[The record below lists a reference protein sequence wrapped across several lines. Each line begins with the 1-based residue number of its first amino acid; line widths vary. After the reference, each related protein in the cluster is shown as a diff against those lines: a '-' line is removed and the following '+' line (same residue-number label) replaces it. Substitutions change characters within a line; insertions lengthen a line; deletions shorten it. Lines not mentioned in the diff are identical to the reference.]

1 MSEDAYA
8 RKEGFP
14 TKIVMAVL
22 TGIVIILW
30 FLFGYGYFTS
40 PLPAQG
46 SEPPTIWLVYQG
58 DIYTGIRGSYCWADK
73 CIDTTFPNPT
83 GVIYVEKGSSISFMM
98 NSLIEPSSINAQ
110 VFVVDEK
117 GNPLQVGELV
127 SEGNDRYSVNLENG
141 TFIVNVSAGWKDLGD
156 VNYAFKI
163 NVS

>member
-1 MSEDAYA
+1 MTEDAYA

-22 TGIVIILW
+22 AGIVIILW
-30 FLFGYGYFTS
+30 FIFGYGYFTS
-40 PLPAQG
+40 PLPPQG

-73 CIDTTFPNPT
+73 CIDAIFPDPT
-83 GVIYVEKGSSISFMM
+83 GTIEVAKGVSISFMM
-98 NSLIEPSSINAQ
+98 NSLVRPSSMSVQ

-117 GNPLQVGELV
+117 GIPSQVGELV
-127 SEGNDRYSVNLENG
+127 SEGIDKYKVNLENG
-141 TFIVNVSAGWKDLGD
+141 IYIVNVLASWNDLGN
-156 VNYAFKI
+156 VSYAFRI